1 MTQENP
7 IARSDGGPPL
17 EIVPFD
23 AVHAQAFR
31 DLNLDWIEK
40 HFAVEA
46 LDRRHLHYPRESFI
60 DTGGAILMAQ
70 IAGNTVGC
78 CGLLKHDEDVYEV
91 SKMAV
96 APPYQGK
103 GIGRV
108 LDSLVQLYGMAM
120 VVLPV
125 IAFVSLRKR
134 IRYEGMSRRGAL
146 ARYAA
151 QVVMPILAYG
161 GLFALALGVEA
172 VAPVSLVEKGVR
184 ESFALAIVLGALVW
198 LLSITIF
205 ALGLMFVPA
214 G

>member
-1 MTQENP
+1 M
-7 IARSDGGPPL
+7 
-17 EIVPFD
+17 
-23 AVHAQAFR
+23 
-31 DLNLDWIEK
+31 
-40 HFAVEA
+40 
-46 LDRRHLHYPRESFI
+46 
-60 DTGGAILMAQ
+60 M
-70 IAGNTVGC
+70 
-78 CGLLKHDEDVYEV
+78 
-91 SKMAV
+91 
-96 APPYQGK
+96 
-103 GIGRV
+103 
-108 LDSLVQLYGMAM
+108 DSLVQLYGMAM

-172 VAPVSLVEKGVR
+172 VAPVSLVEKRVR

-205 ALGLMFVPA
+205 ALGLMFVRPPGSA
-214 G
+214 EMSRT